1 MSDPRTGTPGSSSEP
16 PPVHFAHLGEVP
28 ARWRAQSPDDP
39 ALITDDTI
47 WSARMFADLVD
58 AQVAALDALTPP
70 GARVA
75 VHATNSV
82 AYVALAYAAPTAGR
96 TLVPLNVRLADVAK
110 VEQLDRA
117 EVALL
122 LGDPIA
128 GHTGP
133 HLALD
138 DLAGRAPSTP
148 ARSLPV
154 PDAHDCAWV
163 IFTSGST
170 GRPKGVEVT
179 HASMAAAVTTTAAA
193 RPLAD
198 DEVYLFPF
206 PLFHIAAY
214 NVVHAHARR
223 RPVVL
228 LERFAAQRLL
238 DAITDHRVTAVSLT
252 ATMLRMV
259 LDALAEP
266 GAPPPPATL
275 RTIAYGAAPMPRTL
289 LREAHRVLG
298 CDFAQGYGMTELSG
312 NAVFLGPDEHRR
324 GLAGQTRFLDAAG
337 YAGPGVR
344 LRIVDDH
351 GNQVPPGNR
360 GEITVAA
367 EQICGGYLDDPAAT
381 AATIRNGWLH
391 TGDIGIRDDD
401 GLLHV
406 VDRAKDII
414 VTGGENVASREV
426 EEALASHPDIAQ
438 VAVIGLADDHW
449 GEAVTACV
457 VLVDKPAPDRRTS
470 PAQPA
475 DDGSYEAPRALADE
489 LAAHVTT
496 RLASFKKPRRIFVF
510 DVLPTNSASKI
521 DKPELR
527 RRLS

>member
-110 VEQLDRA
+110 VAQLDRA

-148 ARSLPV
+148 PRSLPV

-170 GRPKGVEVT
+170 GRPKGVVVT
-179 HASMAAAVTTTAAA
+179 HASLAAAVTTTAAA

-228 LERFAAQRLL
+228 LERFDAPRLL
-238 DAITDHRVTAVSLT
+238 DAITDHRGHRRVTHRDDAAHAPRRAGRTRRATPSGHVADDRLRGCAHAPDAAARSPPGARLRLRPGIRHDRTVGQRGVPRSRRAPPRPRRSRRGSSTPRGMRGRACGCASSTTTAKRCRRETAVRSPSRPT
-252 ATMLRMV
+252 
-259 LDALAEP
+259 
-266 GAPPPPATL
+266 
-275 RTIAYGAAPMPRTL
+275 
-289 LREAHRVLG
+289 
-298 CDFAQGYGMTELSG
+298 
-312 NAVFLGPDEHRR
+312 
-324 GLAGQTRFLDAAG
+324 
-337 YAGPGVR
+337 
-344 LRIVDDH
+344 
-351 GNQVPPGNR
+351 
-360 GEITVAA
+360 
-367 EQICGGYLDDPAAT
+367 QICGGYLDDPAAT

-391 TGDIGIRDDD
+391 TGDIGILDDD

-457 VLVDKPAPDRRTS
+457 VLADKAC
-470 PAQPA
+470 
-475 DDGSYEAPRALADE
+475 
-489 LAAHVTT
+489 V
-496 RLASFKKPRRIFVF
+496 
-510 DVLPTNSASKI
+510 PTGG
-521 DKPELR
+521 R
-527 RRLS
+527 RRRHRSAAAATKHPGPWPTSWPPTSRPGLHRSRNRVGSSCSMCCRPIPPPRSTNPSCDAA